1 MAIVLL
7 LISAA
12 AAASLLYAIWKIRWG
27 SPPGPFPAVL
37 AYHKVGGFEFGGTWI
52 TPARFAG
59 HLDRLLDSG
68 RRFISEEDFLASLGG
83 SRERDPGEI
92 LLTFDDAYAMLAG
105 NAIPA
110 LAERKIPALIF
121 VVTEYAGRDNAWEL
135 PLPGRRAAHMS
146 WEEIRRISDA
156 GGVTFGSHSGFHRD
170 LTKYTPGELER
181 ELAASKKAIEERT
194 GRPARSFSYP
204 YGRVNQAV
212 AEAVRKAGYE
222 AAFTLYPPGKIAAV
236 DPFMLRREGVWVIDT
251 GRSLLNKLPGSA
263 IFWFEDVKGRSINA
277 FAGMSLPRGRN
288 DPSRR

>member
-1 MAIVLL
+1 MALVLL
-7 LISAA
+7 LLPAA
-12 AAASLLYAIWKIRWG
+12 AAAFILYLIWKVRWG
-27 SPPGPFPAVL
+27 PPPGPFPAVL

-68 RRFISEEDFLASLGG
+68 RRFISEDEFLASLGG

-92 LLTFDDAYAMLAG
+92 LLTFDDAYAMLAV
-105 NAIPA
+105 NAVPA
-110 LAERKIPALIF
+110 LAERGIPALIF

-135 PLPGRRAAHMS
+135 HLPGRRAAHMS

-156 GGVTFGSHSGFHRD
+156 GGVTFGSHSAFHRN
-170 LTKYTPGELER
+170 LTKYRPGELER

-194 GRPARSFSYP
+194 RRPARSFSYP
-204 YGRVNQAV
+204 YGRVNRAV

-222 AAFTLYPPGKIAAV
+222 AAFTLYPPGKPAAV

-251 GRSLLNKLPGSA
+251 GRALLNKLPGSA

-277 FAGMSLPRGRN
+277 FAGMSLSRGRN
-288 DPSRR
+288 DTSRR